1 MAPSLFGVLGAWE
14 VTPPRLG
21 ALVAFGVAPPPLFGT
36 LGAAGVAPPPPF
48 DALGAFGVELVVG
61 ALAALVALPP
71 LFDAFPGV
79 EPGAVVLMGL
89 KTMVAVKV
97 LPEEPVEV
105 LPGVPAGVGAKLPTV
120 PTAGVGARVCAEA
133 VARKKAI
140 ARNWKRMMTVKVLVA
155 E

>member
-1 MAPSLFGVLGAWE
+1 VAPSLFGALGAWE
-14 VTPPRLG
+14 VAPPLLS
-21 ALVAFGVAPPPLFGT
+21 ALVAFGVAPPPLFGS
-36 LGAAGVAPPPPF
+36 LGAAGVAPSPPF

-79 EPGAVVLMGL
+79 EPGAAVLMGL
-89 KTMVAVKV
+89 ETMVAVKV

-105 LPGVPAGVGAKLPTV
+105 LPEEPVEVLPGVP
-120 PTAGVGARVCAEA
+120 AGVGARVCAEA